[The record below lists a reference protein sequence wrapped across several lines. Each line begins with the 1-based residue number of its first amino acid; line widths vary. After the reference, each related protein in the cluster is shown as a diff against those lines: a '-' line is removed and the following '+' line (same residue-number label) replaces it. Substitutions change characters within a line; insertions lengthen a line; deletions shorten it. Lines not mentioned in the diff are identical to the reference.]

1 MIVPVKTGNHYKLK
15 KIDSW
20 LSRNDRMKQQSY
32 TKQFILLS
40 VLLVILFFVNIS
52 LGSVSIPLED
62 ILKTI
67 TGNIP
72 AKESWEIIILNF
84 RIPKAIT
91 AILVGSGLSICG
103 LLMQTLFRNPLAGP
117 FVLGISSGASL
128 GVAILILGSTVF
140 GGFLMANSISNWSL
154 PIAASLGAFLVL
166 TAIIIAANKVKDIMS
181 ILIIGLM
188 FGSLTS
194 AVISVLAYFSEAD
207 QIQQYLFWSFG
218 SLGNLSWNELIV
230 FAIIYTIGILGTIS
244 VIKPLNSF
252 LLGKNYAKSL
262 GINIKKNRNIILLIT
277 SFLTGVITAFSG
289 PIAFVGLAVP
299 HIARMIFTT
308 SNHKIL
314 IPAVIILGAIVLLIC
329 DSIAQLPT
337 SEFTLP
343 INAITSLFGAPIVI
357 WLLIRK
363 KRIFV

>member
-1 MIVPVKTGNHYKLK
+1 MEQKN
-15 KIDSW
+15 
-20 LSRNDRMKQQSY
+20 Y
-32 TKQFILLS
+32 TKHFIFLS
-40 VLLVILFFVNIS
+40 VSMIILFFLNIS
-52 LGSVSIPLED
+52 FGSVSIPFKD
-62 ILKTI
+62 IFNSVFG
-67 TGNIP
+67 GNVT
-72 AKESWEIIILNF
+72 KDSWETIVINF

-91 AILVGSGLSICG
+91 AVLVGSGLSICG

-128 GVAILILGSTVF
+128 GVAILILGSSVF
-140 GGFLMANSISNWSL
+140 GGFLLTSSLSNWSL

-166 TAIIIAANKVKDIMS
+166 SAVIIAANRVRNTMS

-194 AVISVLAYFSEAD
+194 AVISVLAYFSEAA

-218 SLGNLSWNELIV
+218 SLGNLSWNEITV
-230 FAIIYTIGILGTIS
+230 FIIIYTIGILGTIS

-252 LLGKNYAKSL
+252 LLGENYAKSL
-262 GINIKKNRNIILLIT
+262 GINVKRSRNIILLIT
-277 SFLTGVITAFSG
+277 SLLTGVITAFSG

-299 HIARMIFTT
+299 HIARMLFSS

-314 IPAVIILGAIVLLIC
+314 LPAVAVIGAIVLLIC
-329 DSIAQLPT
+329 DMIAQLPT

-343 INAITSLFGAPIVI
+343 INAITSLFGAPVVI
-357 WLLIRK
+357 WLLVRK

>member
-1 MIVPVKTGNHYKLK
+1 MEHKN
-15 KIDSW
+15 
-20 LSRNDRMKQQSY
+20 Y
-32 TKQFILLS
+32 TKHFIFLS
-40 VLLVILFFVNIS
+40 VLLVVFFFVNIS
-52 LGSVSIPLED
+52 LGSVSIPFKDLLNTLSGG
-62 ILKTI
+62 IAT
-67 TGNIP
+67 
-72 AKESWEIIILNF
+72 KESWQTIVLDF
-84 RIPKAIT
+84 RLPKAIT

-128 GVAILILGSTVF
+128 GVAILILGSSVF
-140 GGFLMANSISNWSL
+140 GSFLLTNSVSNWSM

-166 TAIIIAANKVKDIMS
+166 SAVIIAAYKVRNTMS

-194 AVISVLAYFSEAD
+194 AVISVLAYFSEAT

-218 SLGNLSWNELIV
+218 SLGNLSWNELSI
-230 FAIIYTIGILGTIS
+230 FGLIYGLGVLGTLS
-244 VIKPLNSF
+244 LIKPLNSF
-252 LLGKNYAKSL
+252 LLGENYAKSL
-262 GINIKKNRNIILLIT
+262 GINVKKNRNIILLIT
-277 SFLTGVITAFSG
+277 SILTGVITAFSG

-299 HIARMIFTT
+299 HIARLLFTS

-314 IPAVIILGAIVLLIC
+314 LPAVALIGAMVLLIC

-343 INAITSLFGAPIVI
+343 INAITSLFGAPVVI
-357 WLLIRK
+357 WLLVRK

>member
-1 MIVPVKTGNHYKLK
+1 
-15 KIDSW
+15 
-20 LSRNDRMKQQSY
+20 MKQTNY
-32 TKQFILLS
+32 TKHFIILA
-40 VLLVILFFVNIS
+40 VLLLVLFFVNIS
-52 LGSVSIPLED
+52 LGSVSIPFDEIFNTLIGE
-62 ILKTI
+62 T
-67 TGNIP
+67 P
-72 AKESWEIIILNF
+72 AKKSWETIILNF
-84 RIPKAIT
+84 RLPKAIT

-128 GVAILILGSTVF
+128 GVAILILGSSVF
-140 GGFLMANSISNWSL
+140 GGFFLSASISNISL

-166 TAIIIAANKVKDIMS
+166 SAVIIAANKVRNTMS

-194 AVISVLAYFSEAD
+194 AVISVLAYFSEAE

-218 SLGNLSWNELIV
+218 SLGNLSWNEITVFILI
-230 FAIIYTIGILGTIS
+230 YSIGILGTLS

-252 LLGKNYAKSL
+252 LLGENYAKSL

-277 SFLTGVITAFSG
+277 SLLTGVITAFSG

-299 HIARMIFTT
+299 HIARLFFTT

-314 IPAVIILGAIVLLIC
+314 IPAVAIFGGIILLIC

-343 INAITSLFGAPIVI
+343 INAITSLFGAPVVI
-357 WLLIRK
+357 WLLVRK
-363 KRIFV
+363 KKIYI